1 MMAVTAP
8 SIDQLQELALP
19 APAASYLP
27 QTWGWLALLL
37 VLATI
42 AAICLVLRWRR
53 WQRDR
58 YRREALARLDA
69 LAQSLTQAL
78 GQRERRLRALREL
91 PELLKRVALSMPG
104 APPVA
109 RLGGAQWQAF
119 LVEHATLPVPDG
131 FAARL
136 AICAYAPE
144 ERLAALSDAEVEA
157 TLATCRQWIETHHV
171 AV

>member
-1 MMAVTAP
+1 MTAATAP

-37 VLATI
+37 VLASI

-58 YRREALARLDA
+58 YRREALARLD
-69 LAQSLTQAL
+69 SLTQSL
-78 GQRERRLRALREL
+78 GQRERRLQALREL

-136 AICAYAPE
+136 ATFAYAPE
-144 ERLAALSDAEVEA
+144 ERLAALNDAEVEA